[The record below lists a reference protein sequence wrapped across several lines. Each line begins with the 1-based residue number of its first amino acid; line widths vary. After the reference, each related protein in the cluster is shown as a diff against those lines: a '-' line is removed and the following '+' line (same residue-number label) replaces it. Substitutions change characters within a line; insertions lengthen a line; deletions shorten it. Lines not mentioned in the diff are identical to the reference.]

1 MRLGKS
7 DIEIKPVGLGC
18 WAIGGQFRDLG
29 TEAGWGD
36 VEDSVSLKALDI
48 GLEMGIQLLDTANIY
63 GAGHSEKLI
72 GQVMK
77 GKRDKVIVATKFGIL
92 CDEGKKCTTGHI
104 SCREDIRKSCEG
116 SLRRL
121 GTDYIDIFHFHLGD
135 FEPDEAV
142 WVRDVLEDLVKE
154 GKIRYYG
161 WSTPD
166 TKRARVFAEGKH
178 CISMEFAENVMEDNP
193 DMRVFC
199 RESKLSAI
207 CRTPLAMG
215 LLTGKYNSS
224 SVFGQGDLRG
234 KDAPPWMNYY
244 IDGKPNEILLNKLEA
259 VREILTSGGR
269 TLAQG
274 CIAWIWGTDSNCI
287 PIPGFKNGKQ
297 VKENLSALDYGPLK
311 EQEVI
316 QIRNILEKVSN

>member
-7 DIEIKPVGLGC
+7 DIETKPIGLGC
-18 WAIGGQFRDLG
+18 WAIGGQFRDMG
-29 TEAGWGD
+29 AAAGWGD
-36 VEDSVSLKALDI
+36 VEDSVSRKALNT
-48 GLEMGIQLLDTANIY
+48 GLEMGVQLLDTANIY

-104 SCREDIRKSCEG
+104 SDPDDIRKSCDE

-135 FEPDEAV
+135 FQPDDAV
-142 WVRDVLEDLVKE
+142 WVRDALEDLVKE

-161 WSTPD
+161 WSTQD
-166 TKRARVFAEGKH
+166 TERARIFAEGEH

-193 DMRVFC
+193 EMRFFC
-199 RESKLSAI
+199 SESKLCAI

-215 LLTGKYNSS
+215 LLTGKYNSG

-244 IDGKPNEILLNKLEA
+244 INGKPNEVFLKKLEA
-259 VREILTSGGR
+259 IREILTSEGR

-274 CIAWIWGTDSNCI
+274 CIAWIWGMDSNCM
-287 PIPGFKNGKQ
+287 PIPGFKNEKQ
-297 VKENLSALDYGPLK
+297 VVENLSALEYGPLK
-311 EQEVI
+311 EKEVI
-316 QIRNILEKVSN
+316 QIRNILEKEEN